1 MEILSTLFYFI
12 IVLGILVLVHEFGH
26 FIAAK
31 LTGMRAEVF
40 SIGMGPR
47 IIGYHKSTGI
57 TIGKMPEGFDPGDN
71 TEYRLSILPIGG
83 YVKIAGMIDES
94 MDKDFIGKEP
104 QPYEFRSKNAF
115 KKTFVLSAGVI
126 MNFLLAIIIF
136 GSLSF
141 FMGQSVL
148 KTTLIGWVEPK
159 SISEKIGLMPG
170 DQIISINKNKIQ
182 SWNDVLENLTLKD
195 LGKPK
200 IITINRNNQEYTIK
214 ADGKKIVRNMADKKN
229 LGIEPDGVRVVF
241 GAVETLK
248 PAGQAGFK
256 KFDTVIAVNGQPIFG
271 VTQFSTLI
279 KNNKNNEISIAIK
292 RGTDPYII
300 NVTPNEEGKI
310 GVALTTA
317 IIGKIEHI
325 QFSIWE
331 SAVIGYQQSIN
342 AINLFIGSMAQ
353 IFNGNL
359 SFKESVG
366 GPVMIAKQASQ
377 QAEMGIASFLNF
389 IALLSVTLA
398 IINILPLP
406 ALDGGHLV
414 FVIIEAIIRKEVS
427 PKVKIVIQ
435 QTGVALLLLL
445 MAFVIYNDFT
455 R

>member
-57 TIGKMPEGFDPGDN
+57 TFGKMPEGFDPGDN

-104 QPYEFRSKNAF
+104 QPYEFRSKNAL

-159 SISEKIGLMPG
+159 SISETIGLMPG
-170 DQIISINKNKIQ
+170 DKIISINKNKIQ
-182 SWNDVLENLTLKD
+182 SWNDVLENLTLKE

-200 IITINRNNQEYTIK
+200 IIIVNRNNQVYTIK

-271 VTQFSTLI
+271 VTQFSSLI

-310 GVALTTA
+310 GVALTSA

-325 QFSIWE
+325 HFSIWE
-331 SAVIGYQQSIN
+331 SAVIGYQESVN